1 MEVTDLADGEKLL
14 KLLEI
19 LTGEK
24 LGKLN
29 RGNMRIHKLKNVNES
44 LTFLQTKEGCLT
56 AYFLA
61 CFESLTAA
69 LLKVQVSWDVTL
81 CDAKHL
87 KGALLDQEFEGTA
100 ILGNVSIYT
109 PSDTESHTRRLE
121 CRRNVASSAW
131 IRMDVCCLV

>member
-1 MEVTDLADGEKLL
+1 MEVTDLADGKKLL

-19 LTGEK
+19 MTGEK

-29 RGNMRIHKLKNVNES
+29 KGNMRIHKLENVNDS
-44 LTFLQTKEGCLT
+44 LTFLHTTEGCLT

-69 LLKVQVSWDVTL
+69 LLKVQVFWDVTL
-81 CDAKHL
+81 YDTKHL

-109 PSDTESHTRRLE
+109 RNDPESHTRKLE
-121 CRRNVASSAW
+121 CRRNVASSPW
-131 IRMDVCCLV
+131 LRMDVCCLV

>member
-1 MEVTDLADGEKLL
+1 MEVTYLADGKKLL

-19 LTGEK
+19 MTGVK

-29 RGNMRIHKLKNVNES
+29 NGNMRIHKLENVNEI
-44 LTFLQTKEGCLT
+44 LTFLQNKAGCLT
-56 AYFLA
+56 AYFIA

-69 LLKVQVSWDVTL
+69 LLKVQVFWNVTL

-87 KGALLDQEFEGTA
+87 KGSLLDLVFEGTA

-109 PSDTESHTRRLE
+109 PSETASHTRRLE
-121 CRRNVASSAW
+121 RRRNVASSIW
-131 IRMDVCCLV
+131 LRMDVFCLV